1 MSAADRHILIFA
13 TQNAQQAV
21 DLKDH
26 LCGVGV
32 EAWVLGHPKNTEA
45 AKSNPFAHDAKV
57 VVAERNVAI
66 ARQIAEEFLSGRA
79 NGTGRSVV
87 DVQLDLRDRAI
98 IEAWPTCPNC
108 KHRRQ
113 AICPICE
120 TAGADFPLADEVA
133 EPHDDDPLAI
143 TSAIADDADPLG
155 RKALLCPMC
164 DEPFVPEYLR
174 RCEWCGHDFGHG
186 AELPEA
192 AHDDIEPI
200 NWRVW
205 TLIGVLAALGALI
218 VIYANFY
225 MGK

>member
-1 MSAADRHILIFA
+1 MSADRHILIYA

-21 DLKDH
+21 DLRDH

-32 EAWVLGHPKNTEA
+32 EAWVLGHPKNSEA
-45 AKSNPFAHDAKV
+45 TKSNPFAQDAKV
-57 VVAERNVAI
+57 VVAESNVAI
-66 ARQIAEEFLSGRA
+66 ARKIAQEFLTGRS
-79 NGTGRSVV
+79 NGAGRSVV

-98 IEAWPTCPNC
+98 IEAWPTCPSCNR
-108 KHRRQ
+108 RRQ

-120 TAGADFPLADEVA
+120 TAGTDFPLADEVA
-133 EPHDDDPLAI
+133 DQHDDDETAI
-143 TSAIADDADPLG
+143 TSAIVDDGDPLG
-155 RKALLCPMC
+155 RKPLLCPMC

-192 AHDDIEPI
+192 AHDDIEAI

-205 TLIGVLAALGALI
+205 TVIAVLVGLGALI
-218 VIYANFY
+218 VIYINFF

>member
-1 MSAADRHILIFA
+1 MSAADRHILIYA

-21 DLKDH
+21 DLRDH

-32 EAWVLGHPKNTEA
+32 EAWVLGHPKNSEA
-45 AKSNPFAHDAKV
+45 SKNIPFARDAKV
-57 VVAERNVAI
+57 VVAERDVSI
-66 ARQIAEEFLSGRA
+66 ARKIAEDFLGA
-79 NGTGRSVV
+79 KPAGAGRSVI
-87 DVQLDLRDRAI
+87 DVQLDLRDRAT
-98 IEAWPTCPNC
+98 IEAWPTCPQC
-108 KHRRQ
+108 QRRRQ

-120 TAGADFPLADEVA
+120 TAGSDFPLADEVSD
-133 EPHDDDPLAI
+133 HDDHDTTI
-143 TSAIADDADPLG
+143 TSAVVDDVDPLG

-186 AELPEA
+186 AELPLA
-192 AHDDIEPI
+192 VYDDIEAI

-205 TLIGVLAALGALI
+205 TLIGLLVGLGALVVVYI
-218 VIYANFY
+218 NFF